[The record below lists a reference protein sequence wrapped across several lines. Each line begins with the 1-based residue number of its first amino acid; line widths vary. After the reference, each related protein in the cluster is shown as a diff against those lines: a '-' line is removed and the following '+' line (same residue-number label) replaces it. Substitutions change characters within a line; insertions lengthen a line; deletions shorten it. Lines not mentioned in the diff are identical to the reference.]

1 MDTDKDGDM
10 NMEGGNGA
18 TLEAWRARE
27 THVAPVGQG
36 QAAGTG
42 GPGSL
47 PLPTMGTM
55 ESGTCMAVPV
65 VGAGLARGSNSGASD
80 APSQG
85 SLQGKNAV
93 AGAALPPR
101 LGGLGLS
108 PGSGGRHQMI
118 PAAHAEALA
127 GNAGTGVM
135 AGQGHL
141 GAAHPAAAPPQ
152 GQAGTAGR
160 KEVASNLANLIVQR
174 QRQYQDIIQRG
185 GKLTQPQMVELQQ
198 LILAF
203 QRVHGTTTNVN
214 PFNAVNQFVSD
225 QAAKKRAATGAP
237 LQIGQTSASDHG
249 RVADIVLMQNAV
261 VYAKQAYQ
269 QLVAS
274 GEINAQRITPE
285 EKKKVLDRLAREALQ
300 RHTRQRASHGRH
312 AHVRA
317 DTTQAGPLKNKA
329 MRVSIDKRRRGNA
342 SATFNAEDTTKGD
355 HTQEVLN
362 RVSEITEHLRNEL
375 TNKSRLGGAQRFDQ
389 VTQQM
394 LIDACGGNA
403 RFLKGY
409 QMIGIN
415 FLMLLY
421 RTQVGGAILADEM
434 GLGKTCQIISY
445 LGAIAALEHDEGPH
459 LVVVPASLL
468 ENWQRELDRWCP
480 KLKSIVYYGKH
491 RGVIRKRLRDL
502 KTKMDAGIE
511 VDDDLA
517 DLQDEDILADLAM
530 SDKLEA
536 ERMSDESEDDALN
549 ADQEAGHES
558 DQDFDVR
565 AEREGAPASGKPK
578 VSVPPPTKWDYAK
591 GLPKAP
597 FNVLLTSYTLFE
609 RDSNEQRKD
618 REFLESWTWSHI
630 IMDEAH
636 ALKNKEAQRT
646 TRLRRVAAV
655 SRRRIMMTG
664 TPLQNDLFELQNLMQ
679 FLLPQVFAS
688 KAEAFGDFVE
698 MANDEEEVEKLTDRM
713 KQLLGPFVLRRL
725 KTEVAGQ
732 LTPKQHTTKFIDMS
746 PVQGE
751 LYQASVDHMKSQI
764 NSQIKTPAA
773 SSCTQGGDETTLK
786 KFISCIGAK
795 KISHLFSY
803 LRKIAQH
810 PLLVRSNYSDADVAA
825 IAKKAVDHG
834 LFSGDVTL
842 KKVSDE
848 LSSYS
853 DYGIHAFCYGAGPDF
868 AMHKLTTEHMMA
880 SCKFRFLSELLPK
893 LKEAGSRPLI
903 FSQWTSMLD
912 IIEWLMDFLQLPY
925 VRLDGSTAVD
935 ERLAT
940 VDRFNNGTDDVFA
953 FLLSTRAGGQ
963 GLNLT
968 GADTVILHDVDFN
981 PQIDR
986 QAEDRCHRLG
996 QTKPVSVY
1004 RLITKATV
1012 DQNIFGMSLR
1022 KLKLDH
1028 AVLDGITS
1036 GAGARNKQNAQE
1048 RQHMGNILRQLFNGE
1063 EKYDEMAEQVEKME
1077 TEENEANK
1085 LALPRDPTAHGS
1097 VAEDSKVAE
1106 KLKADTP
1113 AVPEG
1118 VGAAAVPSD
1127 IKKGK
1132 RG

>member
-1 MDTDKDGDM
+1 MVTGENGETKADGA
-10 NMEGGNGA
+10 GGTTHAAGA
-18 TLEAWRARE
+18 
-27 THVAPVGQG
+27 THVAMGGQG
-36 QAAGTG
+36 QVFGNG
-42 GPGSL
+42 GPNDSL
-47 PLPTMGTM
+47 PILSMGTTR
-55 ESGTCMAVPV
+55 ESTTITGVPTAT
-65 VGAGLARGSNSGASD
+65 AGLASGSIPGA
-80 APSQG
+80 
-85 SLQGKNAV
+85 
-93 AGAALPPR
+93 AALPPR

-108 PGSGGRHQMI
+108 PGSSGRPGMI
-118 PAAHAEALA
+118 PAAHAAALA
-127 GNAGTGVM
+127 SN
-135 AGQGHL
+135 
-141 GAAHPAAAPPQ
+141 GAAIRAGSGMPGSGHPV
-152 GQAGTAGR
+152 AGPHRDRAGLPVNNR
-160 KEVASNLANLIVQR
+160 NDVVSANLANMIVQR
-174 QRQYQDIIQRG
+174 QRQYQEIIQRG
-185 GKLTQPQMVELQQ
+185 DKLTESQMGELQQ

-203 QRVHGTTTNVN
+203 QQVHGMAA
-214 PFNAVNQFVSD
+214 NAHPV
-225 QAAKKRAATGAP
+225 RAA
-237 LQIGQTSASDHG
+237 
-249 RVADIVLMQNAV
+249 NAV
-261 VYAKQAYQ
+261 VSRHASNKRPERPEPQGRQAQGGPRGHAGSLGAQSNKAADVLVLQNAMAFAKQAYQ

-274 GEINAQRITPE
+274 GQINSQLISA
-285 EKKKVLDRLAREALQ
+285 EKKKEILANLVRRSLQ
-300 RHTRQRASHGRH
+300 QRQASSGLHGSSGMQ
-312 AHVRA
+312 
-317 DTTQAGPLKNKA
+317 DGQLPNKA
-329 MRVSIDKRRRGNA
+329 MRVSIDKRRRANA
-342 SATFNAEDTTKGD
+342 SASFNAEDTTKGD

-375 TNKSRLGGAQRFDQ
+375 ANRTRLRGAQSFDQ

-394 LIDACGGNA
+394 LIEACGSNA

-445 LGAIAALEHDEGPH
+445 LGAISALERDEGPH

-491 RGVIRKRLRDL
+491 RAVIRNRLRDL
-502 KTKMDAGIE
+502 KSKMDAGIE
-511 VDDDLA
+511 VDDDLS
-517 DLQDEDILADLAM
+517 DLQNEDILAEMAMHEKLA
-530 SDKLEA
+530 A
-536 ERMSDESEDDALN
+536 ERMSDDSDDCEDVAP
-549 ADQEAGHES
+549 GGGYGS
-558 DQDFDVR
+558 DQDYDER
-565 AEREGAPASGKPK
+565 AEREGNTVTGKPK
-578 VSVPPPTKWDYAK
+578 IVVPPPPSWNYAEA
-591 GLPKAP
+591 LPKAP

-618 REFLESWTWSHI
+618 REFLEGWKWSHI

-646 TRLRRVAAV
+646 TRLGRVASV

-664 TPLQNDLFELQNLMQ
+664 TPLQNDLFELQNLLQ
-679 FLLPQVFAS
+679 FLLPQVFAN
-688 KAEAFGDFVE
+688 KVDAFGDLAE
-698 MANDEEEVEKLTDRM
+698 MANNDGEVEKLTDSM

-732 LTPKQHTTKFIDMS
+732 LTPKQHHTRFIEMS
-746 PVQGE
+746 PEQQE
-751 LYQASVDHMKSQI
+751 LYVAAVDLMKSQI
-764 NSQIKTPAA
+764 DSQIRTPAA
-773 SSCTQGGDETTLK
+773 SSSVQGRDEASLK
-786 KFISCIGAK
+786 KFISSIGAK
-795 KISHLFSY
+795 KINHLFSY

-810 PLLVRSNYSDADVAA
+810 PLLVRSNYSNADVAA
-825 IAKKAVDHG
+825 IAKKAVAHG
-834 LFSGDVTL
+834 SFSGDVTF
-842 KKVSDE
+842 KKVFDE
-848 LSSYS
+848 LLTYS
-853 DYGIHAFCYGAGPDF
+853 DYAIHAFCYGAGPDF
-868 AMHKLTTEHMMA
+868 AMHTLTQEHMMA
-880 SCKFRFLSELLPK
+880 SCKFRFLAVLLPK

-912 IIEWLMDFLQLPY
+912 IIEWLMDVLQLPY

-1012 DQNIFGMSLR
+1012 DQNIYGMSLR

-1028 AVLDGITS
+1028 AVLDGITT
-1036 GAGARNKQNAQE
+1036 GAGAKSKQNAQE
-1048 RQHMGNILRQLFNGE
+1048 RQHMGTILRQLLNGE
-1063 EKYDEMAEQVEKME
+1063 EKYDEMAEQVAKME
-1077 TEENEANK
+1077 AEENGANK
-1085 LALPRDPTAHGS
+1085 PSLPESGDDGVDPNGQALGTEGKETADTLH
-1097 VAEDSKVAE
+1097 AE
-1106 KLKADTP
+1106 TP

-1118 VGAAAVPSD
+1118 LGAAAFPSD
-1127 IKKGK
+1127 IKPQQFAD
-1132 RG
+1132 